1 MTQRLSPLT
10 WLLRRYTGW
19 LLRTRLEAVY
29 VCGLERLRHLPGQPA
44 PICAAT
50 HPSWWDGILYAW
62 VRAHLQPGARVLTE
76 QATTDR
82 LPFLAAIGAIPIDRA
97 SALTARAGLR
107 AARAALAAGQP
118 VWIFPQGRIR
128 PNSLRPLGIE
138 GGFRLLARPLPDPG
152 VAPGQAPSQ
161 APPQAPPILPV
172 AIHIGFRSSPLPVVF
187 IHVGAP
193 VPADGLEAA
202 LCEGLDR
209 AERFL
214 DTGAGDFRPLF
225 RPAPPADPSRQ
236 YGSRLLSWGW
246 RLLSRAPRSAA

>member
-10 WLLRRYTGW
+10 WLLRWYTGW

-50 HPSWWDGILYAW
+50 HPSWWDGVLYAW
-62 VRAHLQPGARVLTE
+62 VRAHLQPHACVLAE

-97 SALTARAGLR
+97 SALAARAGLR

-128 PNSLRPLGIE
+128 PPWLRPLGLE

-152 VAPGQAPSQ
+152 GAPGQAPS
-161 APPQAPPILPV
+161 QAPPILPV
-172 AIHIGFRSSPLPVVF
+172 AIHIGFRHSPLPVAL

-202 LCEGLDR
+202 LCEGIDR
-209 AERFL
+209 ADRFL
-214 DTGAGDFRPLF
+214 DCPFADGRVLEVASARAMSGMLIAGERFGATDIE
-225 RPAPPADPSRQ
+225 
-236 YGSRLLSWGW
+236 
-246 RLLSRAPRSAA
+246 